1 MKSKSKW
8 FIIGGISGAIIIVAL
23 ICGFIFWPRKFQ
35 LDTAYYGKSGLH
47 EISVAEL
54 QQLIDEKKSFGLFIY
69 QSSCESSANF
79 EKVLTEF
86 SEQNQIQLEMTS
98 FSYVRKSG
106 LVGDLKYYPSFALY
120 HDGKLV
126 TFLDAD
132 SDSDI
137 SYYQSVAEF
146 TEWWKKYV
154 QK

>member
-1 MKSKSKW
+1 MKSKNKW
-8 FIIGGISGAIIIVAL
+8 LVIGGVSGVIIIAL
-23 ICGFIFWPRKFQ
+23 VCVFIFWPRKFQ
-35 LDTAYYGKSGLH
+35 LDAEYYGKSGLH

-54 QQLIDEKKSFGLFIY
+54 QQLIDEKKSFAMFIY

-79 EKVLTEF
+79 EQVLTEF

-132 SDSDI
+132 SDQDI
-137 SYYQSVAEF
+137 PYYQSVAGF
-146 TEWWKKYV
+146 TEWWEKYI
-154 QK
+154 QP